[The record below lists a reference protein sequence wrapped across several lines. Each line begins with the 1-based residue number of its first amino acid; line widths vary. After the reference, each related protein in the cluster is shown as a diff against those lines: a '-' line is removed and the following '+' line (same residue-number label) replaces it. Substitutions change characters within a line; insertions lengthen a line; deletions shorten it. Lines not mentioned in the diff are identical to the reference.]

1 MSDAKPN
8 VGASS
13 SAMVILAFGTWPS
26 DGALPKRL
34 PLYLWNEVL
43 AQPVLLIML
52 YAEVLLIHHYY
63 PQNTLYNPVVW
74 PSSVQVSK
82 VAEYN

>member
-34 PLYLWNEVL
+34 P
-43 AQPVLLIML
+43 
-52 YAEVLLIHHYY
+52 
-63 PQNTLYNPVVW
+63 
-74 PSSVQVSK
+74 
-82 VAEYN
+82 